1 MHWTSAAPRARAAVV
16 AAGRA
21 GPADPALTSPPILLF
36 PVTYRVNAAGHM
48 EVGGCDLVD
57 LAREHGTPLYVY
69 DEATVR
75 QRSSEYMAAM
85 GPAGKVLYSAKAFAS
100 PRFLRAVAEEGLG
113 LDVVSAGELYLA
125 LRSGFP
131 RDRVHFLGN
140 NKSREDLA
148 AAFEA
153 GATIVIDGDYEFELL
168 KDVVPAGRRTPV
180 LLRLSPGVKP
190 DTHEH
195 ISTGQLDSKFGF
207 SIESGAARRAVE
219 TALAHPRLELVGL
232 HSHIG
237 SQIFGLGAYEKA
249 MGIMLDFLAELRSE
263 FQYEPRQLGAGG
275 GLGIAYTQNDDPPTP
290 RQFVEVVLGAMV
302 AGCEKRGLKVPQLVV
317 EPGRSIAGPA
327 GVALY
332 TVGSIKDIPGV
343 RRYVAVD
350 GGMGDNIRPKL
361 YGARY
366 EAFLASAPDRAP
378 DRAAGGKVTIA
389 GKYCESTDILIT
401 DIEMPALKAGD
412 IIALPAAGAYC
423 LAMASNYNGMPRPEV
438 LMLREGT
445 ATVMRRRETMD
456 DLVAAEVF

>member
-1 MHWTSAAPRARAAVV
+1 
-16 AAGRA
+16 
-21 GPADPALTSPPILLF
+21 
-36 PVTYRVNAAGHM
+36 M

-69 DEATVR
+69 DEATIR
-75 QRSSEYMAAM
+75 QRSSEYVAAM
-85 GPAGKVLYSAKAFAS
+85 GTAGEVLYSAKAFAS
-100 PRFLRAVAEEGLG
+100 PQFLRIVAEEGLG
-113 LDVVSAGELYLA
+113 LDVVSAGELFIA

-131 RDRVHFLGN
+131 KDRIKFLGN
-140 NKSREDLA
+140 NKSREDLEA
-148 AAFEA
+148 AIAA
-153 GATIVIDGDYEFELL
+153 GATIVIDGFHEF
-168 KDVVPAGRRTPV
+168 D
-180 LLRLSPGVKP
+180 LLRDLVGGSERVPVMLRISPGVKP
-190 DTHEH
+190 DTHDH

-207 SIESGAARRAVE
+207 SVESGAARKAVE
-219 TALAHPRLELVGL
+219 TALAHPKIELLGL

-237 SQIFGLGAYEKA
+237 SQIFALAAYERA
-249 MGIMLDFLAELRSE
+249 MEIMLDLLVELRDE
-263 FQYEPRQLGAGG
+263 LRFEPRLLGAGG
-275 GLGIAYTQNDDPPTP
+275 GLGIAYTSSDDPPTP
-290 RQFVEVVLGAMV
+290 RDFVTTVRHALDSGA
-302 AGCEKRGLKVPQLVV
+302 ASRKLKTPKLVV

-366 EAFLASAPDRAP
+366 EAYLASAPERPHDGR
-378 DRAAGGKVTIA
+378 VTIA

-401 DIEMPALKAGD
+401 DIEMPALAPGD
-412 IIALPAAGAYC
+412 VICLPAAGAYC

-438 LMLREGT
+438 LLVGDGKAR
-445 ATVMRRRETMD
+445 VMRRRETLE

>member
-1 MHWTSAAPRARAAVV
+1 
-16 AAGRA
+16 
-21 GPADPALTSPPILLF
+21 LLF

-57 LAREHGTPLYVY
+57 LARAHGTPLYVY

-75 QRSSEYMAAM
+75 QRASEYVAAM
-85 GPAGKVLYSAKAFAS
+85 GPAGQVLYSAKAFAS
-100 PRFLRAVAEEGLG
+100 PQFLRVVAEEGLG
-113 LDVVSAGELYLA
+113 LDVVSAGELHVA
-125 LRSGFP
+125 LKSGFP
-131 RDRVHFLGN
+131 QDRIHFLGN

-148 AAFEA
+148 SAIRA
-153 GATIVIDGDYEFELL
+153 GATVVIDGDYEFELL
-168 KDVVPAGRRTPV
+168 RELVPDGVRTPV
-180 LLRLSPGVKP
+180 MLRLSPGVKP
-190 DTHEH
+190 DTHDH

-219 TALAHPRLELVGL
+219 KALAHPRLELVGL

-237 SQIFGLGAYEKA
+237 SQIFGLGAYEHA
-249 MGIMLDFLAELRSE
+249 MSIMLDLLVQLRDDLD
-263 FQYEPRQLGAGG
+263 FEPRKLGAGG
-275 GLGIAYTQNDDPPTP
+275 GLGIAYTRNDDPPTP
-290 RQFVEVVLGAMV
+290 RDFVEVVHRALV
-302 AGCEKRGLKVPQLVV
+302 VGCAQRGLRVPQLVV

-327 GVALY
+327 GMALY

-366 EAFLASAPDRAP
+366 EAYLASDPDHAPD
-378 DRAAGGKVTIA
+378 GMVTIA

-401 DIEMPALKAGD
+401 DIEMPELKPGD
-412 IIALPAAGAYC
+412 VIALPAAGAYC
-423 LAMASNYNGMPRPEV
+423 LAMSSNYNGMPRPEV
-438 LMLREGT
+438 LMLRDGD
-445 ATVMRRRETMD
+445 ARVMRRRETLD

>member
-1 MHWTSAAPRARAAVV
+1 
-16 AAGRA
+16 
-21 GPADPALTSPPILLF
+21 LLF

-48 EVGGCDLVD
+48 EVGGCDLVE

-69 DEATVR
+69 DEETIR
-75 QRSSEYMAAM
+75 QRSSEYVAAM
-85 GPAGKVLYSAKAFAS
+85 GPGGHVLYSAKAFAS
-100 PRFLRAVAEEGLG
+100 PQFLRVVAEEGLG
-113 LDVVSAGELYLA
+113 LDVVSAGELDLA

-131 RDRVHFLGN
+131 RDRIHFLGN
-140 NKSREDLA
+140 NKSREDLRS
-148 AAFEA
+148 AFEA
-153 GATIVIDGDYEFELL
+153 GAVIVIDGAHEFDLL
-168 KDVVPAGRRTPV
+168 REVIPEGRRTPV
-180 LLRLSPGVKP
+180 MLRISPGVKP
-190 DTHEH
+190 DTHDH

-207 SIESGAARRAVE
+207 SIESGAARKAVE
-219 TALAHPRLELVGL
+219 AALHHPRLDLVGL

-237 SQIFGLGAYEKA
+237 SQIFALSAYEKA
-249 MGIMLDFLAELRSE
+249 MAIMLDLLVELRDDLK
-263 FQYEPRQLGAGG
+263 YEPRKLGAGG
-275 GLGIAYTQNDDPPTP
+275 GLGIAYTHDDDPPTP
-290 RQFVEVVLGAMV
+290 RDFVETVRHALE
-302 AGCEKRGLKVPQLVV
+302 AGCASRGLKVPELVV

-366 EAFLASAPDRAP
+366 EALLASSPDRAP
-378 DRAAGGKVTIA
+378 DGKVTIA

-401 DIEMPALKAGD
+401 DIEMPALKTGD
-412 IIALPAAGAYC
+412 IICVPAAGAYC

-438 LMLREGT
+438 LLVRDGE
-445 ATVMRRRETMD
+445 ARVMRRRETLD

>member
-1 MHWTSAAPRARAAVV
+1 M
-16 AAGRA
+16 
-21 GPADPALTSPPILLF
+21 LF

-48 EVGGCDLVD
+48 DVGGCDLVE
-57 LAREHGTPLYVY
+57 LARAHGTPLYVY

-75 QRSSEYMAAM
+75 QRASEYMAAM
-85 GPAGKVLYSAKAFAS
+85 GSAGQVLYSAKAFAS
-100 PRFLRAVAEEGLG
+100 PQFLRVVAEEGLG
-113 LDVVSAGELYLA
+113 LDVVSAGELHVA
-125 LRSGFP
+125 MKSGFP
-131 RDRVHFLGN
+131 QDRIHFLGN
-140 NKSREDLA
+140 NKSRQDLA
-148 AAFEA
+148 AAYQA
-153 GATIVIDGDYEFELL
+153 GATIVIDGEYEFELL
-168 KDVVPAGRRTPV
+168 REVIPEGKRTPV
-180 LLRLSPGVKP
+180 MLRLSPGVKP
-190 DTHEH
+190 DTHDH

-219 TALAHPRLELVGL
+219 QALRHPRLELVGL

-237 SQIFGLGAYEKA
+237 SQIFGLGAYEHA
-249 MGIMLDFLAELRSE
+249 TGIMLDLLVELRDE
-263 FQYEPRQLGAGG
+263 LGFEPRRLGAGG
-275 GLGIAYTQNDDPPTP
+275 GLGIAYTRNDDPPTP
-290 RQFVEVVLGAMV
+290 RHFVQVILRALVS
-302 AGCEKRGLKVPQLVV
+302 GCAQRGLKVPQLVV

-327 GVALY
+327 GMALY

-366 EAFLASAPDRAP
+366 EAYLASDPDRAP
-378 DRAAGGKVTIA
+378 DSKVTIA

-401 DIEMPALKAGD
+401 DIEMPALQPGD

-438 LMLREGT
+438 LMVRDGQ
-445 ATVMRRRETMD
+445 ARVMRRRETLE